1 MIFLSFYKWWVK
13 SFVQKVDYIVKMSLH
28 WVLMLYLTKRTY
40 QERYVILVIVFITII
55 MKIIQSIC
63 HHDGLKQLYVVH
75 FSIYCFSKHCHKQDN
90 KVVIL
95 VSSILRVVIPIWLQN
110 VLNVDD
116 NLDRKLEN
124 KIFNYILIFF
134 SALTI
139 HLFV

>member
-1 MIFLSFYKWWVK
+1 MIGQELCTEGRSYCQNEPSLSIDAI
-13 SFVQKVDYIVKMSLH
+13 SD
-28 WVLMLYLTKRTY
+28 KRTY

-63 HHDGLKQLYVVH
+63 HHDGLKQLYIVH